1 LRVEITGKFFSR
13 GETAPGDALAPSLQ
27 KLPEKENPMPKINT
41 LHDVYIDQLKD
52 LYSAETQLIK
62 ALPKMAKAAHD
73 ATLKKGFEEHLEQT
87 KVHAERLEEIFE
99 ELDEKPTGKKCKAMA
114 GLVEEGSEAIGEDA
128 SPEAKDAM
136 LIAAAQ
142 RVEHYEMAG
151 YGCVKTYARLLGY
164 EDAAQLLEETLGEE
178 VATDEK
184 LTEAAESINVEAE
197 HGKTEE
203 NDEAET
209 STASRRK

>member
-1 LRVEITGKFFSR
+1 L
-13 GETAPGDALAPSLQ
+13 ALALP
-27 KLPEKENPMPKINT
+27 KLAGKENPMPKINT
-41 LHDVYIDQLKD
+41 LHDVYVEQLKD

-73 ATLKKGFEEHLEQT
+73 DTLKQGFETHLEET
-87 KVHAERLEEIFE
+87 KVHVERLEEIFE

-164 EDAAQLLEETLGEE
+164 EDAAKLLEETLGEE

-197 HGKTEE
+197 KSSDEE
-203 NDEAET
+203 TDED
-209 STASRRK
+209 ASEESDEDSSAKKKSAPARRR

>member
-1 LRVEITGKFFSR
+1 
-13 GETAPGDALAPSLQ
+13 
-27 KLPEKENPMPKINT
+27 MPKINT

-52 LYSAETQLIK
+52 LYSAETQLLK

-164 EDAAQLLEETLGEE
+164 EDAAKLLEETLGEE

-197 HGKTEE
+197 QGQSEDTEE
-203 NDEAET
+203 SET

>member
-1 LRVEITGKFFSR
+1 
-13 GETAPGDALAPSLQ
+13 
-27 KLPEKENPMPKINT
+27 MPKINT

-62 ALPKMAKAAHD
+62 ALPKMAKAAND
-73 ATLKKGFEEHLEQT
+73 ATLKKGFEDHLEQT

-114 GLVEEGSEAIGEDA
+114 GLVEEGSEAISEDA

-197 HGKTEE
+197 KGQDEE
-203 NDEAET
+203 SDEEESEAP
-209 STASRRK
+209 SASSRQK

>member
-1 LRVEITGKFFSR
+1 MSRKFFFR
-13 GETAPGDALAPSLQ
+13 GKTKPVEALAPSVQ
-27 KLPEKENPMPKINT
+27 NLPQRKNTMPKINT

-52 LYSAETQLIK
+52 LYSAETQLLK

-164 EDAAQLLEETLGEE
+164 EDAAKLLEETLGEE

-197 HGKTEE
+197 QGQSEDTEE
-203 NDEAET
+203 SET

>member
-1 LRVEITGKFFSR
+1 
-13 GETAPGDALAPSLQ
+13 
-27 KLPEKENPMPKINT
+27 MPKINT

-87 KVHAERLEEIFE
+87 KVHAERLEEIFG

-114 GLVEEGSEAIGEDA
+114 GLVEEGSETIGEDA
-128 SPEAKDAM
+128 SPAAKDAM

-203 NDEAET
+203 TDESET

>member
-1 LRVEITGKFFSR
+1 MQSVSDK
-13 GETAPGDALAPSLQ
+13 ETH
-27 KLPEKENPMPKINT
+27 MPKINT
-41 LHDVYIDQLKD
+41 LHDVYVDQLKD
-52 LYSAETQLIK
+52 LYSAETQLLK

-73 ATLKKGFEEHLEQT
+73 ATLKKGFEDHLEQT
-87 KVHAERLEEIFE
+87 KGHAERLEEIFE
-99 ELDEKPTGKKCKAMA
+99 GLDEKPTGKKCKAMA
-114 GLVEEGSEAIGEDA
+114 GLVEEGAEAISEDA
-128 SPEAKDAM
+128 TPAAKDAM

-164 EDAAQLLEETLGEE
+164 EDAAKLLEETLSEE

-197 HGKTEE
+197 NATDEEDEEKTP
-203 NDEAET
+203 AA
-209 STASRRK
+209 SSRRK